1 VLHTHASPRSAVNF
15 LIHAAEIDGDAVGP
29 RRNLTMPGVAVTV
42 GEQIEALER
51 IAGAEVV
58 KRIREQ
64 PDETVWAIVK
74 GWPTRFEA
82 RRSRE
87 LGFVAEKNFDEI
99 IRAHIEDEL
108 SGEIG

>member
-1 VLHTHASPRSAVNF
+1 
-15 LIHAAEIDGDAVGP
+15 
-29 RRNLTMPGVAVTV
+29 
-42 GEQIEALER
+42 
-51 IAGAEVV
+51 GAEVA

-82 RRSRE
+82 RRARE
-87 LGFVAEKNFDEI
+87 LGFVAESNFDEI

-108 SGEIG
+108 GGKVH